1 MAEHKR
7 QSLYYNEENLYLYE
21 FVKNKRKSN
30 DWVIELI
37 KREYLREKG
46 LFSQETAPTQMP
58 ATPSMDSQMVEQ
70 LTQQIQALSQQ
81 FVEQQAL
88 VQQVVQ
94 QQAQL
99 VVPPVE
105 KTIFTPEPMSPQPA
119 PKPVETM
126 TPVEPV
132 IKTKPKVNKKFAS
145 TDF

>member
-46 LFSQETAPTQMP
+46 LFSQETIPTQVP
-58 ATPSMDSQMVEQ
+58 ATPSMDSQVVEQ
-70 LTQQIQALSQQ
+70 LTKQIQALSQQ
-81 FVEQQAL
+81 FVQQQAL
-88 VQQVVQ
+88 VQQVMQ
-94 QQAQL
+94 QQAQP
-99 VVPPVE
+99 VTPPVG
-105 KTIFTPEPMSPQPA
+105 KTTFTPEPAPIQPA

-126 TPVEPV
+126 TPVEPMT
-132 IKTKPKVNKKFAS
+132 KTKPKVNKKYTS